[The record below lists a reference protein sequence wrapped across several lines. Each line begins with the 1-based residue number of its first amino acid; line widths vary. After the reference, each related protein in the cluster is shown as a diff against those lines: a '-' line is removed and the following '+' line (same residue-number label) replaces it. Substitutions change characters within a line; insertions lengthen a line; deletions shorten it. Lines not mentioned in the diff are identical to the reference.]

1 MEDFLDDNKTKC
13 VCATLVSVMLALVG
27 LLSFS
32 FGVIEPTEYGILYNK
47 ITKQID
53 TDIDNIYENGLS
65 FIGPHKSFI
74 KFPRTHKVIEF
85 SDYKGAQQTS
95 LKTRTKEGLELKLHV
110 AF

>member
-1 MEDFLDDNKTKC
+1 MDDNKTKC
-13 VCATLVSVMLALVG
+13 VCAFCVSIMLAFVAM
-27 LLSFS
+27 LSFS
-32 FGVIEPTEYGILYNK
+32 FGVIEPTEYGILYNI

-53 TDIDNIYENGLS
+53 TDTNNIYENGLS

-74 KFPRTHKVIEF
+74 KFPRTHKVVEF
-85 SDYKGAQQTS
+85 SDYKEASSSS